1 MYSQF
6 IMIIIDL
13 LIAMLIPTAVVL
25 VLTYINRN
33 SKALLVNKY
42 GFSSQVWLGC
52 IGIFV
57 HECSHAI
64 MALIFGHNIIEFKP
78 LIMPRN
84 IARNNGA
91 LGYVK
96 QTWNPNSAYQSLGN
110 LLIGTAPIWGCTA
123 VIYWIMKS
131 TMPNL
136 YKMILQIEK
145 AASSFS
151 FAKIYPILY
160 SANLFSNMHGESWLL
175 MLIGLIVITNVV
187 LGGFDLSQ
195 ADLHNAFGAF
205 IALYV
210 IVLVILSV
218 LTFVGFGAIIS
229 LWLVKLMTIFVLLM
243 SLSLFLSAIINLI
256 LRFLNFLA

>member
-1 MYSQF
+1 MYSEL
-6 IMIIIDL
+6 ISIIINL

-25 VLTYINRN
+25 GLTYINRN
-33 SKALLVNKY
+33 SKELLVSKY

-64 MALIFGHNIIEFKP
+64 MALIFGHNIVEFKP
-78 LIMPRN
+78 LVMPGN
-84 IARNNGA
+84 VERNNGA

-96 QTWNPNSAYQSLGN
+96 QTWNSNSAYQSLGN

-123 VIYWIMKS
+123 VIYWIMKV

-136 YKMILQIEK
+136 YLFILKLEK
-145 AASSFS
+145 AITSFS
-151 FAKIYPILY
+151 MSEIHQVLN
-160 SANLFSNMHGESWLL
+160 SANLFTNMNITSLIT
-175 MLIGLIVITNVV
+175 MLIGLAIIANIVI
-187 LGGFDLSQ
+187 GGFDLSQ

-205 IALYV
+205 IILYI
-210 IVLVILSV
+210 IVLIILSA
-218 LTFVGFGAIIS
+218 LTFIGFGAIIS
-229 LWLVKLMTIFVLLM
+229 LWLVKIMTMFVLLM
-243 SLSLFLSAIINLI
+243 SLSVILSIVINLV